1 MVWLAR
7 PVYLL
12 RNSWTVAPC
21 YWAARTFRP
30 RSNALHSVNPH
41 ESNPQY
47 YVPLINRNVD
57 PFSWII
63 FVCINLIFV
72 SFPRD
77 VVSSFSSSCF
87 CTPDLR
93 RLVVCPRSTR
103 QYNSHAYTEVQLV
116 FAAEILRQARRGKQ
130 LVAVLDNVQNPR
142 YKVTTG
148 CPYQTL
154 IKKLSLPS
162 KNSCARNGSEVPT
175 TLSFSQYLRLP

>member
-1 MVWLAR
+1 MIWLAR
-7 PVYLL
+7 SVYLL

-21 YWAARTFRP
+21 CWAARTFRP
-30 RSNALHSVNPH
+30 RSNALHSVNSH

-63 FVCINLIFV
+63 YVCLNLIFV

-93 RLVVCPRSTR
+93 RLIVCSRSTR
-103 QYNSHAYTEVQLV
+103 QYNSHAYTGVQLV
-116 FAAEILRQARRGKQ
+116 FAAKILRQARRGNISYSGARQRAEFTLYGDNWMPLPNTDQEAFIAKQ
-130 LVAVLDNVQNPR
+130 
-142 YKVTTG
+142 KVVR
-148 CPYQTL
+148 Q
-154 IKKLSLPS
+154 K
-162 KNSCARNGSEVPT
+162 
-175 TLSFSQYLRLP
+175 RL